1 MSKTRQHSKR
11 LSILGIMISLLF
23 LSFEAFAQTGVYV
36 RTNNAQN
43 AQREEETKEAKIEK
57 KDVPAQYEIASL
69 SFPWNQPVNMAVFKR
84 ENKLWIVFDHSQ
96 TVNLD
101 ELRETAKDF
110 ATNIFQ
116 LPHPSATIIQM
127 TPDKDLS
134 YFIRREG
141 LLWIV
146 DLIRGAKQTP
156 IKEVSIITQKDSF
169 QNAFFFIPTEKSG
182 NIISAID
189 PDIGDII
196 SIAPTGD
203 LGYGVNTSYHYP
215 EFDSLAT
222 YQGLAFI
229 IKTPD
234 INLNRSNSGFI
245 LKARDRG
252 LNISEDLDSRRRQEL
267 FSQKDSDGSSFDITV
282 PAQILELSFAAAVDQ
297 LKQDIIAAKPEDK
310 NRARLELVKYYIAK
324 GLGTNALFML
334 NQMQDVNIPEASTD
348 KFHALFGLSNF
359 LTYRYQEAVENFRY
373 GNLPDDKEA
382 VFWSTLASSALA
394 YRPENTVIISSYLSL
409 IRNYP
414 QELKDH
420 IALIAAKNALQS
432 GDDIAL
438 QNFIDILKSGED
450 RRLKDRSAEIRFI
463 NAQKLELQGY
473 SRNALHEYRDTAKMP
488 DQKYSSLA
496 RYNYITLSE
505 KLGGMKI
512 KQAIGELE
520 KLRYAWPEPSFKWKL
535 LNQLALYYIK
545 DYDYYNAL
553 QTLQQALPLADDS
566 QKPELM
572 SRMVSWFEDVYINN
586 QADSRLPAIKSLALY
601 QDFQNL
607 AELSSQKNLIIQKL
621 ADRLVAVDLL
631 PRAASLLGSLLDS
644 PDLSASDVA
653 KIGARL
659 AIINLF
665 EKQPGAALTILD
677 KTERSNIPYDLQ
689 ALRRIIKAK
698 TLSDLNLPA
707 EALELL
713 AEDTSKNAMLL
724 KSEIYWNSGQWDK
737 VSDTIKY
744 LVKNPL
750 PDQPLDDEQIGY
762 ILDWATALKKSGKET
777 VLVRLRNKFMPYFA
791 KTKYHSVFNI
801 LTDYLEVDKIDIKR
815 INDVVNDVKAYSNFA
830 KVYNDSLKD
839 SILK

>member
-1 MSKTRQHSKR
+1 MSKTRQHIKH
-11 LSILGIMISLLF
+11 LCFLGILSVLF
-23 LSFEAFAQTGVYV
+23 LSADAFAQTGVYV
-36 RTNNAQN
+36 HNKTAQVPETQPPAED
-43 AQREEETKEAKIEK
+43 AQPEMPAK
-57 KDVPAQYEIASL
+57 YEIASL

-84 ENKLWIVFDHSQ
+84 ENKLWIVFDHSH
-96 TVNLD
+96 TVDLD
-101 ELRETAKDF
+101 ELRKTADGF
-110 ATNIFQ
+110 ATDIFQ

-127 TPDKDLS
+127 TPDKNLS

-146 DLIRGAKQTP
+146 DLIRGARQTP
-156 IKEVSIITQKDSF
+156 INEVSIITQTDSF
-169 QNAFFFIPTEKSG
+169 QNSYFYIPTEKSG
-182 NIISAID
+182 NVINAID
-189 PDIGDII
+189 PNIGDII

-203 LGYGVNTSYHYP
+203 LGYGINSAYHYP

-222 YQGLAFI
+222 YQGLAFVV
-229 IKTPD
+229 KTPD
-234 INLNRSNSGFI
+234 ISLNRSNTGFI
-245 LKARDRG
+245 LKARDRS
-252 LNISEDLDSRRRQEL
+252 LNISENLDSLRRQEL
-267 FSQKDSDGSSFDITV
+267 FSQSGADGSSFDITV
-282 PAQILELSFAAAVDQ
+282 PAQIMEMTYPTAVDQ
-297 LKQDIIAAKPEDK
+297 LKQDIIAAKAEDK

-334 NQMQDVNIPEASTD
+334 HQMQDVNIPEASTD
-348 KFHALFGLSNF
+348 KFHALLGLANF
-359 LTYRYQEAVENFRY
+359 LTYRYQDAVEDFRY
-373 GNLPDDKEA
+373 GKLPDNKEA
-382 VFWSTLASSALA
+382 VLWSTLASSALA

-414 QELKDH
+414 QEIKDR
-420 IALIAAKNALQS
+420 IALIAADNALRA

-438 QNFIDILKSGED
+438 QNFIDILKSGEE
-450 RRLKDRSAEIRFI
+450 RRLKNRTAEIRYL

-473 SRNALHEYRDTAKMP
+473 ARNALYEYRETAKMP

-496 RYNYITLSE
+496 RYNYVTLNE
-505 KLGGMKI
+505 KLGGMKV
-512 KQAIGELE
+512 KQAIAELE
-520 KLRYAWPEPSFKWKL
+520 ELRFAWAEPKFKWKL
-535 LNQLALYYIK
+535 LNQLAQYYIK

-553 QTLQQALPLADDS
+553 KTLKQALPLANEE

-572 SRMVSWFEDVYINN
+572 ARMVSWFEDVYISN

-601 QDFQNL
+601 QDFENL
-607 AELSSQKNLIIQKL
+607 ADLSPHKNKIIQKL

-631 PRAASLLGSLLDS
+631 PRAVLLLNKLLDN
-644 PDLSASDVA
+644 PDLTDTDVA

-665 EKQPGAALTILD
+665 EKQSGSALAILD
-677 KTERSNIPYDLQ
+677 KTERDNIPLELRS
-689 ALRRIIKAK
+689 LRRIIRAK

-707 EALELL
+707 EALDLL
-713 AEDTSKNAMLL
+713 DDDTSKNALLL

-750 PDQPLDDEQIGY
+750 PEQTLDEEQIGY

-815 INDVVNDVKAYSNFA
+815 INDVVNDVQAYSNFA